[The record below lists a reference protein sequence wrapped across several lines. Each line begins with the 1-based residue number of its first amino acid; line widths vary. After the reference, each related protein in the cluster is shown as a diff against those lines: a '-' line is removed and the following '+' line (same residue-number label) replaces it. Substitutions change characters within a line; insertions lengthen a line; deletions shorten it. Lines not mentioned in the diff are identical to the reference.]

1 MPYQKTEIEGVF
13 LFTPNVF
20 GDSRGEFY
28 ESFRSDEI
36 FVETVLEFQV
46 AQVNN
51 SVSSKGVLRGIHFK
65 ENPPGQQKFVTVTSG
80 AIIDVA
86 IDLRRSSPT
95 FRKWQA
101 FELNEENRHSLLIG
115 NGIGHAFLSLQDE
128 TKVTYL
134 CDSVFEPEKEHGIS
148 PLSADIDWE
157 QLASRFGMSEFLLS
171 DKDRN
176 ALGLDEAET
185 LLFP

>member
-1 MPYQKTEIEGVF
+1 MPYQKTEINGVF

-20 GDSRGEFY
+20 GDSRGDFY
-28 ESFRSDEI
+28 ESFRSDQTLL
-36 FVETVLEFQV
+36 ETGLQFQV

-65 ENPPGQQKFVTVTSG
+65 ETPPGQQKFVSVTSG

-95 FRKWQA
+95 FKKWQA
-101 FELNEENRHSLLIG
+101 FQLNEENRHSLLIG
-115 NGIGHAFLSLQDE
+115 NGIGHAFLSLREE

-148 PLSADIDWE
+148 PLSAGIDWQ

-171 DKDRN
+171 DRDRN
-176 ALGLDEAET
+176 APRLDEAESI
-185 LLFP
+185 LFP

>member
-1 MPYQKTEIEGVF
+1 MPYQNTAIEGVV

-28 ESFRSDEI
+28 ESFRSDQTFE
-36 FVETVLEFQV
+36 ETGLEFSV

-80 AIIDVA
+80 AIVDVA
-86 IDLRRSSPT
+86 IDLRRSSAT

-115 NGIGHAFLSLQDE
+115 NGIGHAFLSLQDN

-148 PLSADIDWE
+148 PLTAGIDWE
-157 QLASRFGMSEFLLS
+157 QLVSRFGISEVLMS

-176 ALGLDEAET
+176 APKLDEAER
-185 LLFP
+185 LLFL

>member
-28 ESFRSDEI
+28 ESFRTDQTLL
-36 FVETVLEFQV
+36 ETGLEFQV

-51 SVSSKGVLRGIHFK
+51 SISSKGVLRGIHFK
-65 ENPPGQQKFVTVTSG
+65 ENPPGQQKFVSVTSG

-95 FRKWQA
+95 FKKWQA
-101 FELNEENRHSLLIG
+101 FELSKENRHSLLIG
-115 NGIGHAFLSLQDE
+115 NGIGHAFLSLHDE

-134 CDSVFEPEKEHGIS
+134 CDTVFEPEKEHGIS

-157 QLASRFGMSEFLLS
+157 QLASGAGVSEFLLS
-171 DKDRN
+171 NKDRN
-176 ALGLDEAET
+176 APRLDEAET

>member
-1 MPYQKTEIEGVF
+1 MAYHETKIVNVF
-13 LFTPNVF
+13 LFTPNVL

-28 ESFRSDEI
+28 ESFRSDETLL
-36 FVETVLEFQV
+36 ETGLEFQV

-65 ENPPGQQKFVTVTSG
+65 ENPPGQQKFVSVTSG

-115 NGIGHAFLSLQDE
+115 NGIGHAFLSLQDN

-148 PLSADIDWE
+148 PLTAGIDWE
-157 QLASRFGMSEFLLS
+157 QLVSRFGISEVLMS

-176 ALGLDEAET
+176 APKLDEAER
-185 LLFP
+185 LLFL